1 MELTQVERDILTAL
15 INIYRRED
23 RPAKAEEIAKL
34 IDRNPGTVRNRM
46 PSLEA
51 LNLVEGIPGP
61 KGGYKATSSAYEA
74 LNLDGTD
81 DTVVVP
87 ITKNEVEVSGATA
100 SEIVF
105 NKVMK
110 SHVCNGTVRIIGNVK
125 DFDVGDKIRIGP
137 TPVNKLYV
145 GGVVEGRDDTMSQLI
160 FHVTEI
166 ISIPRIPV
174 KKVAQRA
181 VHIEPNATLQEAAKI
196 LIHNGVREALVDEI
210 SPGLVS
216 MTDITRAIADG
227 RIDLKVSEITT
238 HDFLTID
245 SSELIFEAV
254 KILGR
259 NRVNQIVVT
268 DSGAHW
274 GIITPTDL
282 VRTLALT

>member
-1 MELTQVERDILTAL
+1 MQ
-15 INIYRRED
+15 
-23 RPAKAEEIAKL
+23 
-34 IDRNPGTVRNRM
+34 
-46 PSLEA
+46 SLEA
-51 LNLVEGIPGP
+51 LNLVQGVSGP
-61 KGGYKATSSAYEA
+61 KGGYKATIFAYEA

-81 DTVVVP
+81 DTIVVP
-87 ITKNEVEVSGATA
+87 ITRNGVEVDGATA

-110 SHVCNGTVRIIGNVK
+110 SHRCNGTVRIIGNVK

-145 GGVVEGRDDTMSQLI
+145 GGVVENRDDTMSRLI

-181 VHIEPNATLQEAAKI
+181 VHIEPNATLQEAARI
-196 LIHNGVREALVDEI
+196 LIHNGVLEAPVDEI

-216 MTDITRAIADG
+216 MTDITRSMADG

-259 NRVNQIVVT
+259 DRVNQIVVT
-268 DSGAHW
+268 DSGVHW
-274 GIITPTDL
+274 GMITPADL
-282 VRTLALT
+282 VRTLTLT